1 MNAATRVPGED
12 LGWATPITALAIGC
26 ACAATTVALIV
37 GSTVTKAHAE
47 PPALTAEP
55 AGVVSGSSPRAVPSA
70 PPPPVPI
77 SAVASVAPAAV
88 CAPVSV
94 EFEYARESVP
104 SSATPKLQRLARWL
118 VAHPSASVLLEGH
131 ADASGREDENLA
143 LSKHRASNVAVALA
157 VQGVERSRITARG
170 LGAYQPEEG
179 VPENAA
185 VNRRVVAVIKGTLEC
200 PKLMEGTGQ

>member
-12 LGWATPITALAIGC
+12 LSWAAPITALAIGC
-26 ACAATTVALIV
+26 ACAATTVALV
-37 GSTVTKAHAE
+37 LASTGTKAHAE
-47 PPALTAEP
+47 PAALAAESAWLSPRSSLPEVASTAAPLPSPAL
-55 AGVVSGSSPRAVPSA
+55 PSA
-70 PPPPVPI
+70 APV
-77 SAVASVAPAAV
+77 AAV

-104 SSATPKLQRLARWL
+104 SGAAPKLQRLARWL
-118 VAHPSASVLLEGH
+118 VAHPNTSVLLEGH

-185 VNRRVVAVIKGTLEC
+185 VNRRVVAVIKGTNEC
-200 PKLMEGTGQ
+200 PKLMEGIGQ